1 MLMGESGCKKDKSP
15 EDAAGKAR
23 LRKRME
29 GVIREALQ
37 MEDGSRKAFYLFG
50 AGHSLIPVELGYLKG
65 SEARELYAA
74 VEADR
79 ARGEAVRG
87 DIMPIGLGREI
98 TGLGKMKELDGILES
113 MEKVA
118 EGFGK
123 VMPGTTNEIYPE
135 KGCFVQGWNSLA
147 TMWPYAGSMF
157 GIRPDAYRKHVRLD
171 PCLGR
176 KAEGLSLTNLPI
188 RGEYYD
194 FYYERIDDIDVARV
208 RKPSREWTVSLAETE
223 KNVKLITE
231 DSYTLT
237 STSSTLG
244 PLAATACLRS

>member
-65 SEARELYAA
+65 SEA
-74 VEADR
+74 
-79 ARGEAVRG
+79 VRG

-98 TGLGKMKELDGILES
+98 TGLGKMKELDGILEN

-188 RGEYYD
+188 GGEYFD
-194 FYYERIDDIDVARV
+194 FYYERIDDIDVVRV